1 MEIPSPEIQAKLHQL
16 NGWSNSRRN
25 SFQRLEEQLDMLY
38 HDIDSGL
45 FGEQA
50 KSGSFYSHIKEIKE
64 ANPKPSSELL
74 QQYQEEFEQ
83 LITSGSV

>member
-1 MEIPSPEIQAKLHQL
+1 
-16 NGWSNSRRN
+16 
-25 SFQRLEEQLDMLY
+25 MLY